1 MGVWLSLNALTAWSF
16 RIILTIVKF
25 LGPTTDE
32 SSYVIGSFKSDSLSA
47 SNDIT
52 ASLHDIKHQLLMQ
65 RSNLIIETNQQ
76 KSPTAKSIIT
86 NGTNIFSPGSD
97 KPLLMTRRELTDPF
111 GSDEEDEKTES
122 KTRNKSP
129 PKELMSPPA
138 IDNVRNIF
146 VLRLLHLI
154 ILAEAC

>member
-1 MGVWLSLNALTAWSF
+1 MKVCVERSN
-16 RIILTIVKF
+16 V

-65 RSNLIIETNQQ
+65 RSNLIIEPANHQ
-76 KSPTAKSIIT
+76 KSPTVKSIFL
-86 NGTNIFSPGSD
+86 NGSNIFSPSKESTNGAE
-97 KPLLMTRRELTDPF
+97 KPMLMTRRELTDPF
-111 GSDEEDEKTES
+111 GSDEEDEKTDS
-122 KTRNKSP
+122 KKSP

-138 IDNVRNIF
+138 IDNVS
-146 VLRLLHLI
+146 
-154 ILAEAC
+154 

>member
-1 MGVWLSLNALTAWSF
+1 MIVAFAWLREPLIT
-16 RIILTIVKF
+16 F

-65 RSNLIIETNQQ
+65 RSNLIIEPPQ
-76 KSPTAKSIIT
+76 IT
-86 NGTNIFSPGSD
+86 NGSNVVSPATNGND
-97 KPLLMTRRELTDPF
+97 KPMLMTRRELTDPF
-111 GSDEEDEKTES
+111 GSDEEDDEKVDA
-122 KTRNKSP
+122 KGRNKSP

-138 IDNVRNIF
+138 IDNVS
-146 VLRLLHLI
+146 L
-154 ILAEAC
+154 

>member
-1 MGVWLSLNALTAWSF
+1 MCCLLTAANPHVYGF
-16 RIILTIVKF
+16 CVATRTFDNI

-65 RSNLIIETNQQ
+65 RSNLIIEPPQL
-76 KSPTAKSIIT
+76 KLT
-86 NGTNIFSPGSD
+86 NGSGVVSPATNGSD
-97 KPLLMTRRELTDPF
+97 KPILMTRRELTDPF
-111 GSDEEDEKTES
+111 GSDEEEDPKSDS

-129 PKELMSPPA
+129 PKEVMSPLA
-138 IDNVRNIF
+138 IDNVSWITF
-146 VLRLLHLI
+146 
-154 ILAEAC
+154 E

>member
-1 MGVWLSLNALTAWSF
+1 ML
-16 RIILTIVKF
+16 IVQRSNI

-65 RSNLIIETNQQ
+65 RSNLIIEPNHQ
-76 KSPTAKSIIT
+76 KSPTVKSILLNGSNILSPGKEGT
-86 NGTNIFSPGSD
+86 NGVD
-97 KPLLMTRRELTDPF
+97 KPILMTRRQLTDPF
-111 GSDEEDEKTES
+111 GSDEEDEKADS
-122 KTRNKSP
+122 KKSP

-138 IDNVRNIF
+138 IDNVSLCRNSRVDVKTIVF
-146 VLRLLHLI
+146 PSFY
-154 ILAEAC
+154 

>member
-1 MGVWLSLNALTAWSF
+1 MLSFALTACRLS
-16 RIILTIVKF
+16 LLNLSNL

-65 RSNLIIETNQQ
+65 RSNLIIEPNNQ
-76 KSPTAKSIIT
+76 KSPTVRSIFL
-86 NGTNIFSPGSD
+86 NGSSILSPE
-97 KPLLMTRRELTDPF
+97 KPMLMTRRELTDPF
-111 GSDEEDEKTES
+111 GSDEEDEKIDS
-122 KTRNKSP
+122 KKSP

-138 IDNVRNIF
+138 IDNVS
-146 VLRLLHLI
+146 
-154 ILAEAC
+154 

>member
-1 MGVWLSLNALTAWSF
+1 MNVAKL
-16 RIILTIVKF
+16 I

-47 SNDIT
+47 SNDIA
-52 ASLHDIKHQLLMQ
+52 ASLNDIKHQLLMQ
-65 RSNLIIETNQQ
+65 RSNLIIEPNHQ
-76 KSPTAKSIIT
+76 KSPTIKSMFA
-86 NGTNIFSPGSD
+86 NGFTALSPNGND
-97 KPLLMTRRELTDPF
+97 KPMLMTRRELTDPF

-138 IDNVRNIF
+138 IDNVSRRFKFELKN
-146 VLRLLHLI
+146 
-154 ILAEAC
+154 